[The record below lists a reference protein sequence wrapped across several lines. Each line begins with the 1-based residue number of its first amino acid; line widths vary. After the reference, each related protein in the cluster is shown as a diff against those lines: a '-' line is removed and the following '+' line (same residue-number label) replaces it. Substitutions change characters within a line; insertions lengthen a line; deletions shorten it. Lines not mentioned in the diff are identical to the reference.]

1 MPVIPLSR
9 LGLASLV
16 LGALLIG
23 FSPIFVR
30 LSEPVSPLQAA
41 GSAVVLAGVLLAKRY
56 SG

>member
-1 MPVIPLSR
+1 MPVILLSR

-30 LSEPVSPLQAA
+30 LSEPISPLQAA
-41 GSAVVLAGVLLAKRY
+41 GGAVVLAGVLLAKRY